1 MTANNKSKTDD
12 RELLKLLFKEEWRL
26 HRELFEGNRFLAFPL
41 IIMGLVA
48 LASVAISLDFM
59 NALNSSALLLGIHV
73 FVFLFGLQTGSI
85 IFMNNRDNA
94 ENLLGD
100 ITPLLYTAKL
110 TPTSQKRFVQLFI
123 FKDIVYYTILIL
135 LPLGVGLYPSFG
147 LEIIPITLSFIGLFI
162 LGIGITTVAVSLY
175 YRYGNAGLLISLLGF
190 IAAVGVG
197 KSILGSF
204 LALTPAGL
212 FYSQTYPV
220 IGVLLGW
227 IAALALPVVGSL
239 LFTSDQSRTQTAY
252 DENIF
257 KRDWSVS
264 SLTMKQITDVRRSSG
279 GFGKIIFSY
288 LVILGLALG
297 MLQFIEPLETY
308 ISHTMFLS
316 IVLSMGAFTTYT
328 WINQA
333 DSIEEYLI
341 LPISLDEIIKAKF
354 YIFSVLTIIPITA
367 LIAGIAIFMTQEW
380 LLGLLS
386 VAVAVGLTIYCYS
399 ITVAFAGFSPHE
411 FLFDSARFI
420 GFSLAIALPLMP
432 LLIVSLFF
440 PPTFYTWLYLLVLGY
455 VAVLAGVGLLV
466 MKRTPDIWRRT
477 LNVTA

>member
-1 MTANNKSKTDD
+1 MTAKKESNTNDT
-12 RELLKLLFKEEWRL
+12 ELLKLLFKEEWRL
-26 HRELFEGNRFLAFPL
+26 HRELFDGNRFLAFPL
-41 IIMGLVA
+41 IIAGLVA
-48 LASVAISLDFM
+48 IASIAISLDFM
-59 NALNSSALLLGIHV
+59 NALEPSSLLLGVHV

-100 ITPLLYTAKL
+100 ITPFLYTAKL
-110 TPTSQKRFVQLFI
+110 TPTTQKRFVQLFI
-123 FKDIVYYTILIL
+123 LKDIVYYSVLILI
-135 LPLGVGLYPSFG
+135 PLGLGLYPSFG

-162 LGIGITTVAVSLY
+162 LGIGLTTVSVSLY
-175 YRYGNAGLLISLLGF
+175 YNHGNIGLIVAIFGI
-190 IAAVGVG
+190 IAALGLG
-197 KSILGSF
+197 KSLVGSF
-204 LALTPAGL
+204 LGITPAGM
-212 FYSQTYPV
+212 FYGQLYPV
-220 IGVLLGW
+220 IGTTIGW
-227 IAALALPVVGSL
+227 IVALALPIIGSMF
-239 LFTSDQSRTQTAY
+239 FTSNQSRTQTAY
-252 DENIF
+252 DKNVF

-264 SLTMKQITDVRRSSG
+264 SLTKKQIVDVKRSSG
-279 GFGKIIFSY
+279 GFGKVIFSY

-341 LPISLDEIIKAKF
+341 LPITLDEIIEAKF
-354 YIFSVLTIIPITA
+354 KLFSVLTILP
-367 LIAGIAIFMTQEW
+367 IAIIVAIMAVISQEW
-380 LLGLLS
+380 LMGLLS
-386 VAVAVGLTIYCYS
+386 IGVTVGLTVYCYS

-420 GFSLAIALPLMP
+420 GFSLAISIPILPL
-432 LLIVSLFF
+432 LVVSLFF
-440 PPTFYTWLYLLVLGY
+440 PPTFYMWLYTG
-455 VAVLAGVGLLV
+455 VLAYVSVLAVIGYLI
-466 MKRTPDIWRRT
+466 MKKTPDIWRRT